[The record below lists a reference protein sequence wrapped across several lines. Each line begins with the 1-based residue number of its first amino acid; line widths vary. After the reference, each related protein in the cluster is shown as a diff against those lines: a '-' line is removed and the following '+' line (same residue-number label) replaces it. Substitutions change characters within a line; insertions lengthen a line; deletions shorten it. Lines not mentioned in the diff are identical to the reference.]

1 MDFCHQHNVHNKLK
15 NKKKNYGI
23 KMSLPE
29 GDTLGNLL
37 GENWSKQH
45 WYHNEHERDSAYE
58 KMKIRHGYYRKTDN
72 PTQIIEKISRQ

>member
-1 MDFCHQHNVHNKLK
+1 MDFCHQHNVSIKLK
-15 NKKKNYGI
+15 NEKKNFGI
-23 KMSLPE
+23 KVTLPL

-45 WYHNEHERDSAYE
+45 WYNDENERDLAFE

-72 PTQIIEKISRQ
+72 PSQIIEKITRQ